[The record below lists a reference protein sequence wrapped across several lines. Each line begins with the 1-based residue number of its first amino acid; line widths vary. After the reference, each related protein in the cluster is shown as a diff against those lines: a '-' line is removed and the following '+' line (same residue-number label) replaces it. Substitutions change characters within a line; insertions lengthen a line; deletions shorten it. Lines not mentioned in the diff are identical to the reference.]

1 MSESSGAPS
10 DSSLL
15 VPNTHTRM
23 KQMICWCKLKLE
35 SAERKPCEVWFDKCV
50 FGGAANHL
58 HPSEMRVEAFTAS
71 LWWILSWKGRTTIT
85 SCFNWLT
92 VCSLNTY
99 WQSMFLTNGWSVKMW
114 RFCMLQISFKFNFKG
129 FLLSQCWAYCLDE
142 FRLKITWL
150 ELDSFIFWLKIQYWW
165 PQTESVQ
172 ELNVQN
178 RCSWVLSTIFA
189 WNGNTDVL

>member
-15 VPNTHTRM
+15 VPNKHTRM

-71 LWWILSWKGRTTIT
+71 LWWILSWKGRTTIR
-85 SCFNWLT
+85 SCLTDWLCAVWIHIDK
-92 VCSLNTY
+92 VCF
-99 WQSMFLTNGWSVKMW
+99 WQTADQLKCDVSVCC
-114 RFCMLQISFKFNFKG
+114 RFHLSSISNVF
-129 FLLSQCWAYCLDE
+129 SYCLDE

-150 ELDSFIFWLKIQYWW
+150 ELESFIFWLKIQYWW